1 MAIEIERKFLVTG
14 DGWKP
19 ADRVHHIEQGYLSS
33 GGPTSVRIRLQDDA
47 ATLTIK
53 SDKAGLARDE
63 FEYPIPFAEAEQLLR
78 LCALPPIVKKRHEL
92 VHAGKLWQIDVFEG
106 RHAGL
111 VMAEIELT
119 HEREAFERPAWLGRE
134 VTSDPRYRNSAL
146 VETGLDASF
155 DEEPR
160 RIGLARN

>member
-1 MAIEIERKFLVTG
+1 VAIEIERKFLVTS
-14 DGWKP
+14 DSWKP

-33 GGPTSVRIRLQDDA
+33 GSPASVRVRLQDDV

-53 SDKAGLARDE
+53 SERAGLVRDE
-63 FEYPIPFAEAEQLLR
+63 FEYPIPLAEAEQLLR
-78 LCALPPIVKKRHEL
+78 LCSLPPIVKKRHEL
-92 VHAGKLWQIDVFEG
+92 VYAGKLWQIDVFEG

-119 HEREAFERPAWLGRE
+119 HERESFERPTWLGRE

-146 VETGLDASF
+146 IETGFDANF
-155 DEEPR
+155 DPAPQR
-160 RIGLARN
+160 MALARN